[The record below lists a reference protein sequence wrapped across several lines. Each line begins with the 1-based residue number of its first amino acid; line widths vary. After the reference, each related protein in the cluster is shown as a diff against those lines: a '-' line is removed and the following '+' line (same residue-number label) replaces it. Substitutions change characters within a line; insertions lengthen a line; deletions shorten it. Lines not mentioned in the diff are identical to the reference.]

1 MQSFTNPTLFNAHA
15 LPVDN
20 NEPHAQVGNHLR
32 VNTHPLLGL
41 PVAPFVVHR
50 AVIDNTKVLNVRT
63 ESVFTDE
70 NGRVLIPPFDVTPGN
85 PVTARIVLSAGEVC
99 LWAQVDAISQEDMD
113 GQNRNGT
120 GGGTLAPDLS
130 NGLHPTLRPGGTIGL
145 ALPRGS
151 RISPPLARPIRE
163 IRPELNIP
171 GAILIPLKQKLV
183 CEAFVNS
190 AMGPASIGTR
200 SARRYAFSAPGIVEI
215 RIAGT
220 GKVSGIRWIEA
231 RDPQHIDYEP
241 YAILNLPHK
250 GGARYLALDN
260 AILLATARVEK
271 QAPKRRPLQETK
283 NAPAP
288 AAAPI
293 ATVGFEKDRVASL
306 LPDLANH
313 LDSLINDVSVSP
325 FDQIIEEKI
334 FDENG
339 HEVGESA
346 MSRLQHVYQ
355 AQSDPGTASFLGYKL
370 RDDDWH
376 DTEQRIVFYRIDGF
390 FHDFPQ
396 DKPVFERS
404 INELLFDAMVAA
416 VPPKNQNWSRDELFR
431 QFTSAAS
438 SIQDVKVASDALVKL
453 ESHDQYFGLSTCA
466 IADRGAPLD
475 MVVAP
480 NLTNATHKEWLP
492 EVPPAAKREIIVNA
506 RGVRVAGL
514 LAAGKRTPASGPVG
528 RYDAL
533 NKVNRADFHLPLVL
547 SLNVDDQTG
556 DPISEPGTGFIADRN
571 AEASP
576 IRYFLSQQDRF
587 GRWSNW
593 TARNAAAGP
602 RPKPPRPEFQ
612 AFYTQPSVTDAVST
626 GGEILVKIMIPDPEA
641 LAPGSNLLD
650 RLRLS
655 IKDETLGTT
664 TTLEEAETNKVAF
677 PADPGIFFL
686 RIVHTGPALQ
696 ATEQRRMRLTA
707 RWIDTANVLSDVS
720 EPQTLTLSD
729 PRPPAQLPVPD
740 KLQYSARPDVTGLS
754 WVEHRWN
761 TLPGQAQFGIYYTDE
776 NRLKSHLEKVN
787 QTAILSAL
795 DNATDAASRATIYRT
810 NVNLFSDHL
819 FERLRDV
826 NVDFNSGEKGFR
838 HAVSGSLRILNFYKI
853 AAEAATGA
861 KPVLTDLELIVYG
874 VPNSDPPPRPVIEVV
889 PVSPET
895 DEQDFVAEI
904 KINLL
909 AGTTLGETWRL
920 RRSAVESSNIAKM
933 PIVDTGAM
941 GPLDTDSGLQ
951 SATYRDDGPVQIAP
965 TASLR
970 PWVRYSWVAEIQGA
984 PESGSI
990 TTGNPVPG
998 RWSRAAD
1005 PVSLILIPSEPPV
1018 PFTIDAITGTSVA
1031 TGFTG
1036 VRLTLSH
1043 ISALTGGSI
1052 GAYRIRLSRRQQAG
1066 GALALIRE
1074 DEISGEG
1081 PFDISGSL
1089 DSNPGETVPF
1099 EAEYVVELIDPVGR
1113 SSAPVT
1119 EIMI

>member
-1 MQSFTNPTLFNAHA
+1 MQSFINPTLFNAHA

-63 ESVFTDE
+63 EAVFTDE
-70 NGRVLIPPFDVTPGN
+70 NGRILVPPFDVTPGN

-99 LWAQVDAISQEDMD
+99 LWAQVNAISQEDMD
-113 GQNRNGT
+113 GQNRNGA
-120 GGGTLAPDLS
+120 GGGNLAPDLS
-130 NGLHPTLRPGGTIGL
+130 SGLHPTLRPGATI

-151 RISPPLARPIRE
+151 HISPPLVRPIHE
-163 IRPELNIP
+163 IRPELHIP
-171 GAILIPLKQKLV
+171 GAILVALKKKLV

-200 SARRYAFSAPGIVEI
+200 SARRYAFSAPGIIEI
-215 RIAGT
+215 RITGT
-220 GKVSGIRWIEA
+220 GKVSGISWIEA
-231 RDPQHIDYEP
+231 KDPQHIDYEP

-250 GGARYLALDN
+250 GGARYIALDN
-260 AILLATARVEK
+260 AVSLATARVEN
-271 QAPKRRPLQETK
+271 QAPKRRPLQETQ

-288 AAAPI
+288 GAAPM
-293 ATVGFEKDRVASL
+293 ATVGFEKNRVASL
-306 LPDLANH
+306 LPDLEQH
-313 LDSLINDVSVSP
+313 LESLINDVSVSP

-334 FDENG
+334 VDENG
-339 HEVGESA
+339 NEVGEST

-355 AQSDPGTASFLGYKL
+355 AQSDPGTASLLGYKL

-376 DTEQRIVFYRIDGF
+376 ETEQRVVFYRIDGF

-404 INELLFDAMVAA
+404 ISELLFDAMVAA
-416 VPPKNQNWSRDELFR
+416 VPPKTRNWSRDELFR
-431 QFTSAAS
+431 QFTSTAG
-438 SIQDVKVASDALVKL
+438 SIPDVKVASDARGKL
-453 ESHDQYFGLSTCA
+453 ESHDRYFGLSTCA

-480 NLTNATHKEWLP
+480 NLTNATHKNWLP
-492 EVPPAAKREIIVNA
+492 EVPPAAKREIIVDA
-506 RGVRVAGL
+506 TGVRVAGL

-533 NKVNRADFHLPLVL
+533 NKANLAGFHLPLVL
-547 SLNVDDQTG
+547 SLNVDDQTSE
-556 DPISEPGTGFIADRN
+556 PIFEPGTGFIADRN
-571 AEASP
+571 AEPPP

-593 TARNAAAGP
+593 AARNAVAGP

-612 AFYTQPSVTDAVST
+612 AFYTQPSVSDAIST
-626 GGEILVKIMIPDPEA
+626 GGEILVKIMVPDPEA

-650 RLRLS
+650 RLRLF
-655 IKDETLGTT
+655 IKDKTLGTT
-664 TTLEEAETNKVAF
+664 TTLDEAEANKAGF
-677 PADPGIFFL
+677 PAPADPSILFL
-686 RIVHTGPALQ
+686 RITHTGPVLQ
-696 ATEQRRMRLTA
+696 ATEQRNMRLTA
-707 RWIDTANVLSDVS
+707 RWLDTTGVFSDIS

-729 PRPPAQLPVPD
+729 PRPPVQLPVPD
-740 KLQYSARPDVTGLS
+740 KLQYAARPDVTGLS

-761 TLPGQAQFGIYYTDE
+761 ALTGQAQFGIYYTDE
-776 NRLKSHLEKVN
+776 NRLKSHLEKAN

-795 DNATDAASRATIYRT
+795 DNSTDAAARATIYRT
-810 NVNLFSDHL
+810 NVNLFPDHL

-920 RRSAVESSNIAKM
+920 RRSGVESSNIAKM

-941 GPLDTDSGLQ
+941 GILDTDSGLQ

-965 TASLR
+965 VASLR
-970 PWVRYSWVAEIQGA
+970 PWVRYSWVAEVQGA

-990 TTGNPVPG
+990 ATGNPIPG
-998 RWSRAAD
+998 RWSRASD
-1005 PVSLILIPSEPPV
+1005 PVSLILIPSEPPE
-1018 PFTIDAITGTSVA
+1018 PFTIDAITGVNIA

-1036 VRLTLSH
+1036 VVLTLSH
-1043 ISALTGGSI
+1043 INALTGGTI
-1052 GAYRIRLSRRQQAG
+1052 GAYHIRLSRRQQAG
-1066 GALALIRE
+1066 GALALVRE
-1074 DEISGEG
+1074 EEISGDG
-1081 PFDISGSL
+1081 PFDISGVL
-1089 DSNPGETVPF
+1089 ETNPAETVPF
-1099 EAEYVVELIDPVGR
+1099 EAEYVAELIDPVGR

-1119 EIMI
+1119 GTMI